1 MNIGKKN
8 GGGAK
13 DYTWTNAA
21 GVSWTLTF
29 SESFEEGG
37 KLTFMWET
45 FDLFPLRNI
54 HFQFNFVSFP
64 CCDDVGSLGIYYT
77 YVLRYDVG
85 SDCPYYNDGYTTTTL
100 DLQVSLNFHSTDL
113 I

>member
-1 MNIGKKN
+1 MNIGKKT
-8 GGGAK
+8 GGGDK

-37 KLTFMWET
+37 KLTFMWAI
-45 FDLFPLRNI
+45 FPWFPLRDI
-54 HFQFNFVSFP
+54 LFNFVSFSSSY
-64 CCDDVGSLGIYYT
+64 DIESLGIL
-77 YVLRYDVG
+77 LRYDVG

-100 DLQVSLNFHSTDL
+100 DLQVPLNFHSTDL

>member
-1 MNIGKKN
+1 MNIAKKT
-8 GGGAK
+8 GGGDK

-37 KLTFMWET
+37 KLTFMWAT

-64 CCDDVGSLGIYYT
+64 CCGDVGSLGIYYIT
-77 YVLRYDVG
+77 THMSSGMMLVAIAHITMMDIQQRHWIYRY
-85 SDCPYYNDGYTTTTL
+85 L
-100 DLQVSLNFHSTDL
+100 
-113 I
+113 